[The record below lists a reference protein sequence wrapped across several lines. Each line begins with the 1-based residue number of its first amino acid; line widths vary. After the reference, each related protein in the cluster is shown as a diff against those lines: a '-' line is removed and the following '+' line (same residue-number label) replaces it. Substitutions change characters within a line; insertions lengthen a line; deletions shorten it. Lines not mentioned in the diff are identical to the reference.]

1 MFDSVVV
8 DNLGRHLRDLRI
20 SVTDRCNFRCRYC
33 MPRERFGEEHTFLPR
48 RAYLSFDEIEKVV
61 LACKPLGL
69 EKVRITGGEPLL
81 RPDLPDLVSKL
92 SAAGVE
98 TALTTNASLLS
109 DQAERLAEAG
119 LDRVTVSLDAL
130 DPKIHAQMTDS
141 NIPVEAV
148 LDGIEAAVRAG
159 LSPVKVNCV
168 VQRGV
173 NEGEISPL
181 VRKFRGTGV
190 TVRFIEYMDVG
201 RTNGWQLGQVVPT
214 ADVIAYLKEE
224 FELEPVDSQRP
235 SDVARRW
242 AHSDGSGEVGFI
254 SSVSEPFCG
263 DCVRARLSADGRLHT
278 CLFASGGHDLRAIIQ
293 NGADG
298 EALSDAIAAIWS
310 RRDDRYSELRSERT
324 AVLPRVEMSYIGG

>member
-1 MFDSVVV
+1 MYK
-8 DNLGRHLRDLRI
+8 R
-20 SVTDRCNFRCRYC
+20 
-33 MPRERFGEEHTFLPR
+33 
-48 RAYLSFDEIEKVV
+48 
-61 LACKPLGL
+61 
-69 EKVRITGGEPLL
+69 
-81 RPDLPDLVSKL
+81 
-92 SAAGVE
+92 
-98 TALTTNASLLS
+98 
-109 DQAERLAEAG
+109 Q
-119 LDRVTVSLDAL
+119 
-130 DPKIHAQMTDS
+130 
-141 NIPVEAV
+141 
-148 LDGIEAAVRAG
+148 G

-263 DCVRARLSADGRLHT
+263 DCVRARLSADGRVHT
-278 CLFASGGHDLRAIIQ
+278 CLFASVGHDLRAIIQ